1 MRMVLGKCVLYC
13 CVMCGSTICATS
25 TADPI
30 VDSIVDPICC
40 CFLLFFAS
48 IRHGVG
54 HCSVVHEGPHG
65 IGTKKR
71 NFDEALQVGMVTSIE
86 PGYYAYEDGFGFRI
100 ENLACVVPFVPV
112 EGGDHGGSGS
122 NRSGHGSGGGGG
134 GGTEYMTFMNLT
146 MCPIE
151 TKLIDVSLMNQK
163 QIDWLNNYHCDVKE
177 ALTPLLQQEPKVLE
191 WLIRKTQP
199 LPLANSRM

>member
-1 MRMVLGKCVLYC
+1 MCVVLLRD
-13 CVMCGSTICATS
+13 CGSGICATS
-25 TADPI
+25 TGDPI

-40 CFLLFFAS
+40 GFLLFFAS

-100 ENLACVVPFVPV
+100 ENLACVVPFVP
-112 EGGDHGGSGS
+112 EERGGNGGSGS
-122 NRSGHGSGGGGG
+122 GNGSGGGGG
-134 GGTEYMTFMNLT
+134 GDSGSIKKSNGTEYMTFMNLT

-163 QIDWLNNYHCDVKE
+163 QIDWLNDYHRDVKE
-177 ALTPLLQQEPKVLE
+177 ALAPLLQQEPKVLE

-199 LPLANSRM
+199 LPLASSRM